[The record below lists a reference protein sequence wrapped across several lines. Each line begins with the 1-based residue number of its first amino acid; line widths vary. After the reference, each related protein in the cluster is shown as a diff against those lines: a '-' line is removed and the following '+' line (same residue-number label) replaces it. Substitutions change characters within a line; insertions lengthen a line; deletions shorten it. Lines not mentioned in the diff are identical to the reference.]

1 MSNKR
6 KSLAEVHESVEVPV
20 KKSSFK
26 TLLAYI
32 GPAYLVSVG
41 YMDPGNWATDIAGG
55 SAFGY
60 RLIWVLL
67 MSNLMALLLQSL
79 SARLGIVR
87 GLDLAQASR
96 HTYPAWVNYSLY
108 GLAEI
113 AIAATDL
120 AEIIGMAIGLHL
132 LFGFPLLWGVLITVL
147 DSFILLFLIN
157 KGIRVMEAFIISLVS
172 IIGFSF
178 LLEMIIVQPQMSEVV
193 KGFVPTGLHGSAL
206 YIAIGIIGATVMP
219 HNLYLHSSLVQSRK
233 IERTH
238 EGIKRALKYNFIDST
253 IALNLAFFVNAAI
266 LVLAAT
272 AFFKN
277 GYNDVAEIQD
287 AHLLLSNIFGSMAP
301 ALFAIALIA
310 AGQSSTITGTL
321 AGQIVMEGY
330 LDLRIRPWIRRI
342 LTRAIAIVPAVFT
355 IMYFGENELGE
366 LLVLSQ
372 VVLSLQLGFA
382 IIPLIHF
389 VSDKVQMK
397 EFVISNKVKF
407 SAWLIAAI
415 IVSLNIHLV
424 IDETS
429 VIFHSNISILWKLL
443 LAGCMLFV
451 ALLLVYVVLFP
462 LMKKYAHNIT
472 LPHGFAVDISSIEHK
487 SYNCIGIA
495 LDFSGTDRQMI
506 EQATSLGGKSVRYVL
521 IHIVETAGARLLGK
535 DIQDKETQEDERIL
549 GSYAEQMSKMGFETI
564 AVLEFGSPVVKITEQ
579 VKKSNCDLLIMGSH
593 GHKGIKDIIFGSTAD
608 EVRHKVSIP
617 VMIVKAETHD

>member
-1 MSNKR
+1 MNNGR

-193 KGFVPTGLHGSAL
+193 KGFVPTGLDGSAL

-277 GYNDVAEIQD
+277 GYHEVAEIQD

-407 SAWLIAAI
+407 SAWLIAVI

-429 VIFHSNISILWKLL
+429 VIFHSDISVLWKLL
-443 LAGCMLFV
+443 LAICILFV
-451 ALLLVYVVLFP
+451 ALLMVYVVLFP
-462 LMKKYAHNIT
+462 LMKKYTHNIT
-472 LPHGFAVDISSIEHK
+472 LPHGFAVDISSIAHK

-495 LDFSGTDRQMI
+495 LDFSGTDKQMI
-506 EQATSLGGKSVRYVL
+506 EQATSLGGKSVRYILV
-521 IHIVETAGARLLGK
+521 HIVETAGARLLGK

-549 GSYAEQMSKMGFETI
+549 GSYAEQMSNMGFETV

-579 VKKSNCDLLIMGSH
+579 VKKYDCDLLIMGSH

>member
-1 MSNKR
+1 MNNER

-193 KGFVPTGLHGSAL
+193 KGFVPTGLDGSAL

-277 GYNDVAEIQD
+277 GYHDVAEIQD

-397 EFVISNKVKF
+397 EFVISNKV
-407 SAWLIAAI
+407 
-415 IVSLNIHLV
+415 
-424 IDETS
+424 
-429 VIFHSNISILWKLL
+429 
-443 LAGCMLFV
+443 
-451 ALLLVYVVLFP
+451 
-462 LMKKYAHNIT
+462 
-472 LPHGFAVDISSIEHK
+472 
-487 SYNCIGIA
+487 
-495 LDFSGTDRQMI
+495 
-506 EQATSLGGKSVRYVL
+506 
-521 IHIVETAGARLLGK
+521 
-535 DIQDKETQEDERIL
+535 
-549 GSYAEQMSKMGFETI
+549 
-564 AVLEFGSPVVKITEQ
+564 
-579 VKKSNCDLLIMGSH
+579 
-593 GHKGIKDIIFGSTAD
+593 
-608 EVRHKVSIP
+608 
-617 VMIVKAETHD
+617 

>member
-1 MSNKR
+1 MNKGR

-193 KGFVPTGLHGSAL
+193 KGFVPTNLDGSAL

-266 LVLAAT
+266 LVLAAS

-277 GYNDVAEIQD
+277 GYHDVAEIQD

-330 LDLRIRPWIRRI
+330 LDLRIRPWIRRL
-342 LTRAIAIVPAVFT
+342 LTRAIAIIPAVFT

-429 VIFHSNISILWKLL
+429 AVFQSDTNIIWKIILVV
-443 LAGCMLFV
+443 CMLFV
-451 ALLLVYVVLFP
+451 GLLLVYVVLFP
-462 LMKKYAHNIT
+462 LMKKYTHKIT
-472 LPHGFAVDISSIEHK
+472 LPHGFAVDISSISHK

-495 LDFSGTDRQMI
+495 LDFSGTDKQMI

-549 GSYAEQMSKMGFETI
+549 GSYAEQMSSMGFETI
-564 AVLEFGSPVVKITEQ
+564 SVLEFGSPVVKITEQ
-579 VKKSNCDLLIMGSH
+579 VKKHDCDLLIMGSH

>member
-1 MSNKR
+1 MNNGR

-178 LLEMIIVQPQMSEVV
+178 LLEMMIVQPQMSDVV
-193 KGFVPTGLHGSAL
+193 KGFLPTGLDGSAL

-233 IERTH
+233 IERTQ

-355 IMYFGENELGE
+355 IIYFGENELGE

-407 SAWLIAAI
+407 SAWLIAII

-462 LMKKYAHNIT
+462 LMKKYTHHIT

-549 GSYAEQMSKMGFETI
+549 GSYAEQMTKMGFETI

-579 VKKSNCDLLIMGSH
+579 VKKSDCDLLIMGSH

>member
-1 MSNKR
+1 MNNER

-20 KKSSFK
+20 KMSSFK

-178 LLEMIIVQPQMSEVV
+178 LLEMMIVQPQMSEVV
-193 KGFVPTGLHGSAL
+193 KGFVPTGLDGSAL

-451 ALLLVYVVLFP
+451 GLLLVYVVLFP
-462 LMKKYAHNIT
+462 LMKKYTHNIT

-549 GSYAEQMSKMGFETI
+549 ESYAEQMSKMGFETI
-564 AVLEFGSPVVKITEQ
+564 VVLEFGSPVVKITEQ

>member
-1 MSNKR
+1 M
-6 KSLAEVHESVEVPV
+6 
-20 KKSSFK
+20 
-26 TLLAYI
+26 
-32 GPAYLVSVG
+32 G
-41 YMDPGNWATDIAGG
+41 Y
-55 SAFGY
+55 
-60 RLIWVLL
+60 
-67 MSNLMALLLQSL
+67 
-79 SARLGIVR
+79 
-87 GLDLAQASR
+87 
-96 HTYPAWVNYSLY
+96 H
-108 GLAEI
+108 
-113 AIAATDL
+113 
-120 AEIIGMAIGLHL
+120 
-132 LFGFPLLWGVLITVL
+132 
-147 DSFILLFLIN
+147 
-157 KGIRVMEAFIISLVS
+157 
-172 IIGFSF
+172 
-178 LLEMIIVQPQMSEVV
+178 
-193 KGFVPTGLHGSAL
+193 
-206 YIAIGIIGATVMP
+206 
-219 HNLYLHSSLVQSRK
+219 
-233 IERTH
+233 
-238 EGIKRALKYNFIDST
+238 
-253 IALNLAFFVNAAI
+253 
-266 LVLAAT
+266 
-272 AFFKN
+272 
-277 GYNDVAEIQD
+277 DVAEIQD

-429 VIFHSNISILWKLL
+429 VIFHSDISVLWKLL
-443 LAGCMLFV
+443 LAVCMLFV

-462 LMKKYAHNIT
+462 LMKKYTHNIT

-549 GSYAEQMSKMGFETI
+549 GSYAEQMTKMGFETI

-579 VKKSNCDLLIMGSH
+579 VKKYDCDLLIMGSH
-593 GHKGIKDIIFGSTAD
+593 GHKGLKDIIFGSTAD

-617 VMIVKAETHD
+617 VMIVKAEKHD

>member
-1 MSNKR
+1 MNNER

-193 KGFVPTGLHGSAL
+193 KGFVPTGLDGSAL

-277 GYNDVAEIQD
+277 G
-287 AHLLLSNIFGSMAP
+287 
-301 ALFAIALIA
+301 
-310 AGQSSTITGTL
+310 
-321 AGQIVMEGY
+321 
-330 LDLRIRPWIRRI
+330 
-342 LTRAIAIVPAVFT
+342 
-355 IMYFGENELGE
+355 
-366 LLVLSQ
+366 
-372 VVLSLQLGFA
+372 
-382 IIPLIHF
+382 
-389 VSDKVQMK
+389 
-397 EFVISNKVKF
+397 
-407 SAWLIAAI
+407 
-415 IVSLNIHLV
+415 
-424 IDETS
+424 
-429 VIFHSNISILWKLL
+429 
-443 LAGCMLFV
+443 
-451 ALLLVYVVLFP
+451 
-462 LMKKYAHNIT
+462 
-472 LPHGFAVDISSIEHK
+472 LP
-487 SYNCIGIA
+487 
-495 LDFSGTDRQMI
+495 
-506 EQATSLGGKSVRYVL
+506 
-521 IHIVETAGARLLGK
+521 
-535 DIQDKETQEDERIL
+535 
-549 GSYAEQMSKMGFETI
+549 
-564 AVLEFGSPVVKITEQ
+564 
-579 VKKSNCDLLIMGSH
+579 
-593 GHKGIKDIIFGSTAD
+593 
-608 EVRHKVSIP
+608 
-617 VMIVKAETHD
+617 